1 MDDSGNPITSNYS
14 GIDKGITLK
23 NGGTV
28 YYDKTTGNQYIVW
41 NEQTI
46 PNSKNGNWKKSIT
59 VKAKD
64 DYIGGNDVPTNISP
78 DSMIHTGYGDAVLP
92 QPKVNVKAELKVKN
106 KEVTIYKGDSLPDT
120 NTVLKEMFDLEENTS
135 KYNVPEGSF
144 TTKWYRNPEC
154 TTEVTNLTADT
165 NTTYYLKVSY
175 NAGESTTE
183 SNANTDGNIAGGED
197 HIVEAVNESDSAKL
211 YGIYTIKVVS
221 GEIQITKK
229 LESALGTDC
238 TFNFS
243 IKDESG
249 KEIKKVSIT
258 IPAGST
264 EVKLAGK
271 DLKNLPRGTY
281 TISEVNS
288 NGYVLTNYQVDK
300 TTNCRNTRNEEQES
314 VTFKL
319 GYEMTTDSAGKDVDV
334 IKDYTYDQ
342 NSGGTVGSVTF
353 TNVKATKDWDIV
365 KVSTSGNHV
374 KLEGAEFELLKNNT
388 IAVSYTHLTLPT
400 ILLV

>member
-1 MDDSGNPITSNYS
+1 MLFRS
-14 GIDKGITLK
+14 
-23 NGGTV
+23 
-28 YYDKTTGNQYIVW
+28 
-41 NEQTI
+41 
-46 PNSKNGNWKKSIT
+46 
-59 VKAKD
+59 
-64 DYIGGNDVPTNISP
+64 
-78 DSMIHTGYGDAVLP
+78 
-92 QPKVNVKAELKVKN
+92 
-106 KEVTIYKGDSLPDT
+106 VTIYKGDSLPDT
-120 NTVLKEMFDLEENTS
+120 NTVLKEMFDLEGNTS
-135 KYNVPEGSF
+135 KYNVPESSF
-144 TTKWYRNPEC
+144 TTKWYSNPEC

-175 NAGESTTE
+175 NAGESTPK

-271 DLKNLPRGTY
+271 DLKIGR
-281 TISEVNS
+281 
-288 NGYVLTNYQVDK
+288 
-300 TTNCRNTRNEEQES
+300 
-314 VTFKL
+314 
-319 GYEMTTDSAGKDVDV
+319 A
-334 IKDYTYDQ
+334 
-342 NSGGTVGSVTF
+342 
-353 TNVKATKDWDIV
+353 
-365 KVSTSGNHV
+365 HV
-374 KLEGAEFELLKNNT
+374 
-388 IAVSYTHLTLPT
+388 
-400 ILLV
+400 